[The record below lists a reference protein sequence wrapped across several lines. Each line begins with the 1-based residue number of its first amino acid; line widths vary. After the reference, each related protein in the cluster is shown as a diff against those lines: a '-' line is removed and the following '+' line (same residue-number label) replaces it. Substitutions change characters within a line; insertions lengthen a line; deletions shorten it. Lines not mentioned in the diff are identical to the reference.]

1 MLPPRVFGC
10 VAFVHLHKNQR
21 SKLDPCA
28 LRCLFLGY
36 AVHQKGYRCY
46 DPSTRRMYVTM
57 DVTFV
62 KSELFFPAP
71 NSTLHGETRDEEQN
85 WVHFDWSTVP
95 DTGTSEAPQSEIGE
109 PIGSDEH
116 TEQPTEQHASSEHDT
131 PLEVETSP
139 PPHSTVPVVPSPE
152 NIAKVSNLDTQSD
165 ISNLNTHAGYT
176 LPFRENRGKPPK
188 RYSPEDEERRSKYPI
203 VNYVST
209 RRLSEPL
216 RAFVHVLSSTQ
227 VPARGQEALS
237 NPKWTQAIK
246 EEMEAILKNDT

>member
-10 VAFVHLHKNQR
+10 VAYVHLHKNQR
-21 SKLDPCA
+21 SKLDPYA

-46 DPSTRRMYVTM
+46 DPSTRGMYVTM

-62 KSELFFPAP
+62 ESEPFFPAP
-71 NSTLHGETRDEEQN
+71 NSALQGETRDEEQN

-139 PPHSTVPVVPSPE
+139 PHSTIPVVPSPE
-152 NIAKVSNLDTQSD
+152 NIAEVSNLDTQYD
-165 ISNLNTHAGYT
+165 ISKLNTPAGYT
-176 LPFRENRGKPPK
+176 LPFKENHGKPPK
-188 RYSPEDEERRSKYPI
+188 RYSLEDEERRSKYP
-203 VNYVST
+203 
-209 RRLSEPL
+209 
-216 RAFVHVLSSTQ
+216 SSTMCL
-227 VPARGQEALS
+227 PEDYL
-237 NPKWTQAIK
+237 NPLEHLCTYFPR
-246 EEMEAILKNDT
+246 LKFQLEFRKLCLIQNGLRQ